1 MIENWIDELAD
12 VWMSI
17 DLDGFGNVYSP
28 YLVRDAKYP
37 SSIAPKD
44 LENQVIALNIPQAF
58 NPGAYGVGAPKRGF
72 YRGVTQFHLAPNG
85 DMGHLHRI
93 LPWYG
98 KIMAAAARNP
108 SLNGT
113 VELFTIPDEAE
124 AITFGPKVS
133 FGEES
138 PHWVVLVR
146 WTVKEPYD
154 QEYRT
159 WLT

>member
-1 MIENWIDELAD
+1 MTPIRLYNSLTREKQELIPLDPGHVRLYACGPT
-12 VWMSI
+12 VYNYAHIGNARMAVVF
-17 DLDGFGNVYSP
+17 DL
-28 YLVRDAKYP
+28 LVRLLRHVYP
-37 SSIAPKD
+37 RVTYAS
-44 LENQVIALNIPQAF
+44 NITD
-58 NPGAYGVGAPKRGF
+58 V
-72 YRGVTQFHLAPNG
+72 
-85 DMGHLHRI
+85 DD
-93 LPWYG
+93 
-98 KIMAAAARNP
+98 KIMEAAARNP